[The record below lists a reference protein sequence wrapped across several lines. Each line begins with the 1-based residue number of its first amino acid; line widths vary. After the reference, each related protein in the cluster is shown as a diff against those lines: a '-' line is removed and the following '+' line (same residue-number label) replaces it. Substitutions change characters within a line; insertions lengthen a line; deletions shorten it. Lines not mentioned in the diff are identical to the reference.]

1 MLGYS
6 NQQKKTFFYFDASD
20 TDRTDTDVEDSK

>member
-6 NQQKKTFFYFDASD
+6 NQQKTLFYFDASY
-20 TDRTDTDVEDSK
+20 TDRTDADVEDAK

>member
-6 NQQKKTFFYFDASD
+6 NQQKKLFYFDTSD
-20 TDRTDTDVEDSK
+20 TDRTDTDVEDAK